1 MLMGWVAK
9 VRARRRF
16 VSARYV
22 IDNYESR
29 ECLFRLVY
37 KSDAACL
44 EELRMDRAAFF
55 RLCEMLKT
63 ITRLKD
69 TANILVDEQVTI
81 FMHVLAHHVKNRTIK
96 KRFGR
101 SAEIISRIF
110 RRVLRAVTKL
120 SGHLLAKPVPIPE
133 NSTNGRWK
141 YFKVTFNP
149 KSLNYTSFEL
159 TANCM
164 FR

>member
-1 MLMGWVAK
+1 MMRWMHLLMGWVAR

-16 VSARYV
+16 ISARYV

-37 KSDAACL
+37 KSDDACL

-69 TANILVDEQVTI
+69 TANMLVDEQVAI
-81 FMHVLAHHVKNRTIK
+81 FLHVLAHHVKNRTMK
-96 KRFGR
+96 KKFGR
-101 SAEIISRIF
+101 SAETISRAF
-110 RRVLRAVTKL
+110 RRVLRAITQL
-120 SGHLLAKPVPIPE
+120 CSHHLVKPVPNPE
-133 NSTNGRWK
+133 NSTDER
-141 YFKVTFNP
+141 
-149 KSLNYTSFEL
+149 
-159 TANCM
+159 
-164 FR
+164 